1 VEIRL
6 YDGPNVYRLEPVV
19 KVEVAVGRTHAWHGS
34 RTPAASAL
42 VRLGRP
48 VPSRDWPD
56 AVVDIAAWTRRLR
69 ADHGEHAGP
78 LHVHHAADAGR
89 WNLTWPWFGAERA
102 RAIAE
107 AAVDLAGRSVAPGR
121 RVRLTGTQLALVDR
135 WEARIATA
143 SATPPAWIRDAD
155 RRLPVVSITG
165 TNGKSTV
172 TRLITHIL
180 RVAGKRVGT
189 TTSDGILVNEQMV
202 ETGDWTGPGGAHA
215 ILLRE
220 DLDVAVLETARGGLM
235 LRGMGYES
243 NEASVLTNVS
253 SDHLDLQGIHTL
265 PELAEVKSTVCRIT
279 RSDGLVVL
287 NADDPLVAAVGRRV
301 RGRVGYFSL
310 DAGCPVVRR
319 HRRGGGL
326 AWILED
332 GRLVECQGGEVRD
345 LLPVDEV
352 PITIGGLALHNAANA
367 LAAAGGARAMG
378 ASLDDVR
385 AGLRD
390 FRPSADL
397 SPGRLNL
404 YRLGSWTV
412 IVDFAHNEA
421 GTTAIL
427 AVARGLAARAGAD
440 GRVVTAIIGTAGDR
454 PDDTLH
460 GIGRIAAATGG
471 RVAIKETPGYL
482 RGRPREDVVRV
493 LRGGV
498 ADGGMDPDAVPV
510 YASEAAALEAEVTGA
525 GALDAGIATDRPRV
539 IVLFCHE
546 QRDEVFALLQRLG
559 AEPLDLAAVVPPAAA
574 SAAVPSA

>member
-1 VEIRL
+1 VRLVEIRL

-19 KVEVAVGRTHAWHGS
+19 KVEVALGRTRAWQGS
-34 RTPAASAL
+34 RMPPASAL

-56 AVVDIAAWTRRLR
+56 GVADIAAWARRLR
-69 ADHGEHAGP
+69 VDHGEHPGP
-78 LHVHHAADAGR
+78 LLVHRAADVGR
-89 WNLTWPWFGAERA
+89 WNVTWPWSGAERS

-107 AAVDLAGRSVAPGR
+107 AAVDLASRSVASGR
-121 RVRLTGTQLALVDR
+121 RVRLTGTQRRLVDR
-135 WEARIATA
+135 WEERIASA
-143 SATPPAWIRDAD
+143 SAVPPAWIRDDD
-155 RRLPVVSITG
+155 RRMPAISITG

-189 TTSDGILVNEQMV
+189 TTSDGILVNEQML
-202 ETGDWTGPGGAHA
+202 ETGDWTGPAGAQA
-215 ILLRE
+215 ILRRD

-265 PELAEVKSTVCRIT
+265 PELAEVKSTVCRVT
-279 RSDGLVVL
+279 RLDGLVVL

-310 DAGCPVVRR
+310 DPRCPVIGR
-319 HRRGGGL
+319 HRRSGGL
-326 AWILED
+326 AWVLDD
-332 GRLVECQGGEVRD
+332 GRLVECEGGEVRD
-345 LLPVDEV
+345 LLAVDEV
-352 PITIGGLALHNAANA
+352 PMTLGGLASHNVANA

-385 AGLRD
+385 AGLRH
-390 FRPSADL
+390 FRSSADL

-404 YRLGSWTV
+404 FRLGASTV

-427 AVARGLAARAGAD
+427 DVARGLAARAGAD
-440 GRVVTAIIGTAGDR
+440 PDAVTAIIGTAGDR
-454 PDDTLH
+454 PDDTLL
-460 GIGRIAAATGG
+460 GIGRIAATKAD
-471 RVAIKETPGYL
+471 RVAIKETLGYL
-482 RGRPREDVVRV
+482 RGRSRDDVVRV
-493 LRGGV
+493 LRQGV
-498 ADGGMDPDAVPV
+498 ADGGMNGGSVTI
-510 YASEAAALEAEVTGA
+510 YESETR
-525 GALDAGIATDRPRV
+525 ALDGELARAATAGPRV
-539 IVLFCHE
+539 VVLFCHE
-546 QRDEVFALLQRLG
+546 EREAVFALLDRLG
-559 AEPLDLAAVVPPAAA
+559 AEPMDPVAAA
-574 SAAVPSA
+574 AATA